1 MGVLGRQSER
11 RKQQAKVQQ
20 IVREKENSEAEK
32 KIKMLIDLVVQA
44 EYLKVMGFTAGYNT

>member
-1 MGVLGRQSER
+1 MLGRQSER